1 MRRRDFITLLGG
13 ASAWPL
19 TARAEQSPRF
29 VVGFLHSGTA
39 DTFAS
44 EANSFLAGLKE
55 TGPIENQ
62 NVGIE
67 YRWANNKVDELP
79 TLAADLV
86 RSRVAVILAGGPP
99 AAVAARAATSTIPIV
114 AAFGSDPVQ
123 LRLAE
128 SLNRPGGNVT
138 GATAVTTE
146 LVSKRLGLICEVIPQ
161 ETTVAYLN
169 PGPKQSLPATA
180 QMTSDF
186 LAATRAL
193 RRKEVI
199 LEADD
204 ERDFETA
211 FQSLIRQGAG
221 ALVIASSVF
230 FDTYCKTLASLTLRH
245 SLPAIYQRRDFVHAG
260 GMMSYSPNWDDVF
273 RAAGRYVGRI
283 LKGANPAELPFQ
295 ETNSFELAI
304 NLKTAK
310 ALGLT
315 VPPGILSIA
324 DDVIE

>member
-1 MRRRDFITLLGG
+1 VWPFI
-13 ASAWPL
+13 
-19 TARAEQSPRF
+19 ARGDQLPRL

-44 EANSFLAGLKE
+44 EANSFRAGLKE
-55 TGPIENQ
+55 TGPTENQ
-62 NVGIE
+62 SVEIE
-67 YRWANNKVDELP
+67 YRWANNNVDELP
-79 TLAADLV
+79 KLAADLV
-86 RSRVAVILAGGPP
+86 RRQVAVILAGGPA
-99 AAVAARAATSTIPIV
+99 AAVVARAATSTIPIV
-114 AAFGSDPVQ
+114 AAFGSDPVK

-169 PGPKQSLPATA
+169 PGPHQSIPATA

-230 FDTYCKTLASLTLRH
+230 FDTHSKTLALRH